1 MSDIVKPRF
10 EPCAICDNTGW
21 VCEGH
26 GNHPWRGV
34 SNRPDSCDF
43 GPGMP
48 CPSST
53 CEHSLDRRDDDDTA
67 ALRAEV
73 ERLRAGNEDMR
84 HTIHQ
89 WEPNMAALCAENE
102 RFKAALGHIAD
113 ERLSSS
119 DEVQYLKQ
127 FARAILDGQDAPSP
141 WRPVELIMAANAII
155 DFYNGPVEAKRPDIF
170 QRLMQRLANAIPP
183 APGKEEA

>member
-1 MSDIVKPRF
+1 MSCV
-10 EPCAICDNTGW
+10 ICDNTGW

-43 GPGMP
+43 GPGTP

-89 WEPNMAALCAENE
+89 WEPNMAALRADNE
-102 RFKAALGHIAD
+102 RLRAALRPFAEAAD
-113 ERLSSS
+113 GFDMTRIKNPEEWFAYRGIVSSTES
-119 DEVQYLKQ
+119 KGAITVGDLRR
-127 FARAILDGQDAPSP
+127 ARAALE
-141 WRPVELIMAANAII
+141 V
-155 DFYNGPVEAKRPDIF
+155 K
-170 QRLMQRLANAIPP
+170 
-183 APGKEEA
+183 